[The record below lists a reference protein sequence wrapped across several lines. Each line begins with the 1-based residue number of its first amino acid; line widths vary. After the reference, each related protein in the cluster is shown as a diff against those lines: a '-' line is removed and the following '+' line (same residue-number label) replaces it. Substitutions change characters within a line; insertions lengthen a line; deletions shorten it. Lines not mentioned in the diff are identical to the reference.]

1 MALTKIKE
9 TGIADDA
16 ITAGKIASG
25 AVVADITSGSVT
37 ATHLAGSIPLSKTN
51 LTAGNGISIATDT
64 VAVNSSLSHVTSV
77 GTLGSLSVGGHI
89 TYAQSAGNSID

>member
-37 ATHLAGSIPLSKTN
+37 AAHLAGSIPLSKTN

-64 VAVNSSLSHVTSV
+64 VAVNSSLS
-77 GTLGSLSVGGHI
+77 LSLIHI
-89 TYAQSAGNSID
+89 